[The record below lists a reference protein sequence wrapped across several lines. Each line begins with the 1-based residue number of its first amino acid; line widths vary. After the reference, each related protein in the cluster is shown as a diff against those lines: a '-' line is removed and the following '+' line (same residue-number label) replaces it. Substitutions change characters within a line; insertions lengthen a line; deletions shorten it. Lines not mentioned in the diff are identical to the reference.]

1 MERHQA
7 SRKATQSLQEK
18 VGENVKDESRD
29 KGFRDGDPS
38 WGGSHGGEV
47 STQLETLSQVCLWGA
62 LESKRA
68 TSPGAKKSSTE
79 YKPNLNYS
87 LRYGTDAHVQQHQ
100 VGAWQGGLG
109 CTFGS

>member
-1 MERHQA
+1 MKAETKDFGTETHPTEGVLKEKFPYSKKPSHRCVCGELWNPRGQHHQE
-7 SRKATQSLQEK
+7 Q
-18 VGENVKDESRD
+18 
-29 KGFRDGDPS
+29 
-38 WGGSHGGEV
+38 
-47 STQLETLSQVCLWGA
+47 
-62 LESKRA
+62 
-68 TSPGAKKSSTE
+68 KKSSTE